1 MNASDPQAALAV
13 QVGGQHYKKGIQP
26 FQLSMANGHDGCI
39 HAIQKYLTRFSRE
52 AEAKGYQG
60 LQKAH
65 HICMIRVET
74 MAVYGVPHPDRA
86 LIGIHDYCASNEL
99 TPTNSA
105 VVKAVESW
113 SQKVDCDHH
122 EEALKIRAF
131 IRALAQQVYPS
142 VYKEEDFTA

>member
-1 MNASDPQAALAV
+1 MTDPQAALAV
-13 QVGGQHYKKGIQP
+13 QVGGNHYKKGIQP

-52 AEAKGYQG
+52 APAKGYQG

-74 MAVYGVPHPDRA
+74 MRVYGVPHPDRA
-86 LIGIHDYCASNEL
+86 LVSIGDYCRSNEL

-105 VVKAVESW
+105 VIKAVEIW
-113 SQKVDCDHH
+113 HQTVDCDHH
-122 EEALKIRAF
+122 EKALEIRAY
-131 IRALAQQVYPS
+131 IRALAQRQFPDLYT
-142 VYKEEDFTA
+142 EEDFTA